1 MLTRAGRA
9 RILTDGKQEAAP
21 PSDPYGFSEPPRT
34 VELSS
39 GSKGIVSRSGVKVI
53 PNDAKKAL
61 RPMAIETERPSTPPA
76 YEEEGLLPTLT
87 TMRGSPQP
95 IRRTQKFLTNK
106 QGDVNINTWLGEK
119 KQKEVRR
126 NKVRWAQINKELRWI
141 KQIEVKQKERNS
153 VRRVEEER
161 SSAAKVIQKNFKS
174 FHSRKQIRDT
184 ASKKSPTKAEPE
196 ADAMDDDYAY

>member
-1 MLTRAGRA
+1 MLTRAGRT

-53 PNDAKKAL
+53 PNDAKKAPA
-61 RPMAIETERPSTPPA
+61 PMAIVTERPSTPPA
-76 YEEEGLLPTLT
+76 YEEEGLLPSLT
-87 TMRGSPQP
+87 TLRGSPQP

-126 NKVRWAQINKELRWI
+126 DKVRWAQINKELRWI

-174 FHSRKQIRDT
+174 FHSRKKIRDT
-184 ASKKSPTKAEPE
+184 AKKPPTKAEPE

>member
-1 MLTRAGRA
+1 MDIHEAW
-9 RILTDGKQEAAP
+9 TDALPTSMQ
-21 PSDPYGFSEPPRT
+21 
-34 VELSS
+34 
-39 GSKGIVSRSGVKVI
+39 
-53 PNDAKKAL
+53 PNDAKKAP

-126 NKVRWAQINKELRWI
+126 DKVRWAQINKELRWI

-174 FHSRKQIRDT
+174 FHSRKKIRDT
-184 ASKKSPTKAEPE
+184 AKKPPTKAEPE

>member
-1 MLTRAGRA
+1 M
-9 RILTDGKQEAAP
+9 
-21 PSDPYGFSEPPRT
+21 
-34 VELSS
+34 
-39 GSKGIVSRSGVKVI
+39 
-53 PNDAKKAL
+53 
-61 RPMAIETERPSTPPA
+61 
-76 YEEEGLLPTLT
+76 
-87 TMRGSPQP
+87 
-95 IRRTQKFLTNK
+95 
-106 QGDVNINTWLGEK
+106 
-119 KQKEVRR
+119 
-126 NKVRWAQINKELRWI
+126 RWAQINKELRWI